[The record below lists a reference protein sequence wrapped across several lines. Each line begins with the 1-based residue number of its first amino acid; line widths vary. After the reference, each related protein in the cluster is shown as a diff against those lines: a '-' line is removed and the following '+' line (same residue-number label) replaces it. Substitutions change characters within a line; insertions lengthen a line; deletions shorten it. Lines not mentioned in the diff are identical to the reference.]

1 MKKLDLSYI
10 ETVCDGDK
18 EMMKEFSD
26 IFIAQ
31 VPEFIEEFDLA
42 FSNKDVVSLG
52 KIAHKAK
59 STVSIM
65 GLTDLAK
72 ELSELE
78 DHAHEGAFSESYIK
92 YINNFKQEC
101 LNTVELLKSHFE

>member
-10 ETVCDGDK
+10 DSVCDGDK

-31 VPEFIEEFDLA
+31 VPEFIEEFDTA
-42 FSNKDVVSLG
+42 FSDKDAVTLG
-52 KIAHKAK
+52 GIAHKAK

-72 ELSELE
+72 ELSKLE
-78 DHAHEGAFSESYIK
+78 EASAEGVFAESYIE
-92 YINNFKQEC
+92 YINSFKQEC
-101 LNTVELLKSHFE
+101 LETVKLLKTYFD